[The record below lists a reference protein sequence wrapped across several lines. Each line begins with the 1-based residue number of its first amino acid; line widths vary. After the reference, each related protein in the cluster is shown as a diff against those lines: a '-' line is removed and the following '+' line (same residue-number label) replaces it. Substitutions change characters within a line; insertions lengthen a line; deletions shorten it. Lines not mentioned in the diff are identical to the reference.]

1 MALLGP
7 KALII
12 PILSFIMQIEARF
25 VIHIDGYA
33 TIATADDVAG
43 MITTGGDPD
52 NPTIL
57 LVKLSSCP
65 TIKTTMGR

>member
-1 MALLGP
+1 
-7 KALII
+7 
-12 PILSFIMQIEARF
+12 MQIEARF

-33 TIATADDVAG
+33 TIATADDVTG